1 MVPHTLK
8 NYAAYIA
15 VVAVLGSNIC
25 LAGQVPVVRPS
36 NLGVSSPTLPSGSIA
51 VSGSAVTSA
60 PTSAVGVTATVGS
73 VTEMSSNNKDGLTGF
88 ASSTLIGSTIEQL
101 EQVTSGS
108 NLTITSA
115 QRAGITRTIE
125 SVLVNVEMTP
135 SQRAQLINVR
145 EQLEHQKR

>member
-1 MVPHTLK
+1 MPHTLK
-8 NYAAYIA
+8 SYAAYMA
-15 VVAVLGSNIC
+15 VFAVLGSNTC

>member
-1 MVPHTLK
+1 MPHTLK
-8 NYAAYIA
+8 NYAAHIA
-15 VVAVLGSNIC
+15 VLTVLGSNTC

-60 PTSAVGVTATVGS
+60 PTSAVGVTPTVGS
-73 VTEMSSNNKDGLTGF
+73 VTEISSNNKDGLTGF

-101 EQVTSGS
+101 NQVTSGS

-135 SQRAQLINVR
+135 AQRAQLISVR
-145 EQLEHQKR
+145 ERLEHQTQ